1 MSDADRGLDFRLGMI
16 RRRLRKIKRLLLV
29 MSGKGGVGKSVIS
42 ATLAAQLA
50 NTGYKVGLMDADIY
64 GPSSA
69 LLFDV
74 KALPEEGERG
84 LTPPVSEGVKIMSV
98 DLFAAGRPIPLT
110 GYGAQQVLLELL
122 ALTDWGELDYLIV
135 DMPPATGDI
144 MLTLTSLGKK
154 DLAAVVV
161 TMADKLSTTVAHR
174 VLQLLRS
181 GKVLTIGV
189 LENMHRPSS
198 RRGITN
204 GGGPRRLAEEFN
216 VPLLGLLPYD
226 PGVSRAVEKGGIK
239 GLLGTKFA
247 AELRRSASS
256 FADGFRPTSAQPRT
270 YGTRRTNRSTHRR

>member
-1 MSDADRGLDFRLGMI
+1 MSDAERGLDFRLGMI
-16 RRRLRKIKRLLLV
+16 RRRLKKIKRLLLV
-29 MSGKGGVGKSVIS
+29 LSGKGGVGKSVIS

-50 NTGYKVGLMDADIY
+50 NSGYKVGLMDADIY

-69 LLFDV
+69 LLFDA
-74 KALPEEGERG
+74 KALPEEGEGG

-161 TMADKLSTTVAHR
+161 TMPDRLSTTVAHR

-189 LENMHRPSS
+189 LENMHRPPS
-198 RRGITN
+198 RRGTTVDR
-204 GGGPRRLAEEFN
+204 PKKLAKEFD
-216 VPLLGLLPYD
+216 VPLLGTLPFD
-226 PGVSRAVEKGGIK
+226 PGVSKAVEKSDINS
-239 GLLGTKFA
+239 LLATRFA
-247 AELRRSASS
+247 SELRQSTSS
-256 FADGFRPTSAQPRT
+256 LMDKSEPIRGWT
-270 YGTRRTNRSTHRR
+270 